1 MTKTI
6 NIYKK
11 NFSTIPNVQ
20 EQEQILYNLCKTKSQ
35 NIVTYGVEIV
45 SKKQQKRQQCTLSS
59 LSNVETLILD
69 ILKFLYENS
78 IKPDS
83 APAVISDIF
92 NL

>member
-1 MTKTI
+1 MVKTT
-6 NIYKK
+6 NIYIK

-20 EQEQILYNLCKTKSQ
+20 EQEQILYNLCKTNSQ
-35 NIVTYGVEIV
+35 NIITYGVEIV
-45 SKKQQKRQQCTLSS
+45 SKKRQGQQQCTLSG
-59 LSNVETLILD
+59 LSNIETRILD

-83 APAVISDIF
+83 APGVISDIF